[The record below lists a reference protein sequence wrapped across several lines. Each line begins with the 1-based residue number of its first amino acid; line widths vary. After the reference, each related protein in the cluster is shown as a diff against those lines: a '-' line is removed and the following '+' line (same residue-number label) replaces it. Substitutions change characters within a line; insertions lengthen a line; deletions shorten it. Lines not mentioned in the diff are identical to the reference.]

1 MEGLRVLELVER
13 PFLFEPALRPFERP
27 QGPQAQGPC
36 FLEIQVSLALLD
48 AIDAALQL
56 VQELRVDVF
65 EVVLDELPGLGG
77 LLWHSICDLVW
88 QVNPK
93 HLTP

>member
-1 MEGLRVLELVER
+1 MGKKTQKSLSLVGR
-13 PFLFEPALRPFERP
+13 KAFPLSNNLNWSL
-27 QGPQAQGPC
+27 
-36 FLEIQVSLALLD
+36 LEIQVSLPVLD
-48 AIDAALQL
+48 AFDAALQL

-93 HLTP
+93 HLKP